1 MALTPITK
9 KELEETE
16 KKELAALLGDAD
28 HGNEDHGDERTDG
41 R

>member
-1 MALTPITK
+1 MALTPVTK

-28 HGNEDHGDERTDG
+28 HEEEDHGEEDG
-41 R
+41 I